1 MSSIEEKIVSM
12 KFDNKNFTREI
23 DNAIKS
29 LENFKKSLKM
39 DDATQG
45 FDKIS
50 KSAKDANKN
59 LKMDGA
65 DKGLKAL
72 GKTAKETAKE
82 VQMDG
87 ADKGLKAI
95 DKAAQSTAKSVRM
108 DGADKG
114 LKDIATAA
122 ENVKM
127 DEVGNAAEGAKSKF
141 SALEIAGIACMVN
154 IANKAL
160 ETGKQILSAFTI
172 DPIMDGFREY
182 ETQMNSVQT
191 ILANT
196 KSKGTT
202 IKDVNGALSEL
213 NTYADK
219 TIYNFT
225 EMTRNIGTF
234 TAAGVDLEK
243 STKAIKGIANLAAV
257 SGSSSAQASNAMYQL
272 SQALASGRVTLE
284 DWNSVVNAGM
294 GGEVFQKALQRTA
307 KVMGKTIDESESFRE
322 SISAKKGS
330 ESWLTSDVLIETLNE
345 FTGDMTEAELAS
357 KGYNEQQ
364 IKEIMDMAD
373 TAQQAA
379 TRVKTFTQLID
390 TLKEAVG
397 SGWTQTWQYIFGDFE
412 EAREMWTDISNF
424 LSDGI
429 NAYSDARNNMLGD
442 WYELGGRTELLEGLK
457 NVALSLVDVFKAVGG
472 AFSEIFPQTTGQ
484 QLYDLTVKFKEFT
497 SNFKMSTENLDKLKA
512 AFKGFFS
519 LIDIGKE
526 FVLAF
531 GKGLLTALGGT
542 GTILE
547 NVLNL
552 AAGLGNFIT
561 ALRDS
566 IKQGDLF
573 GKMFTSLGGI
583 FKLVLTQL
591 GYFADNIRIV
601 FNEIGK
607 FVSEKLNI
615 NGFDV
620 INTVIS
626 ILTSGFD
633 KLIEYTL
640 KAEKVLS
647 DFLGGKGFNGI
658 NIGDKLSNIFD
669 TIYKIFGESEEEVEE
684 STDKMTFDV
693 TSMVNN
699 IGNVLKNISFASI
712 GLAVAGTIRKIGNK
726 LSEKGFLSDFFDGLK
741 KNIDKVTSTVT
752 GKIDQITSIF
762 DDVRESIKLYQKD
775 LKANILLKIAGAIG
789 ILAGSIMIV
798 SKIDQSKLAGSL
810 ASIGG
815 LFAELLVATKIYS
828 MIGEFKA
835 SAVKATTLLIGM
847 STSVLILGSALKK
860 ISDIDILSLTSSLIA
875 ISGMIAALTLSVK
888 SLSKG
893 GEFVKGSI
901 GIIAFAAA
909 IKILA
914 SAVKDMSD
922 IPFQELAASV
932 AGLMGVM
939 LSLSLFLNK
948 TNFSKLGI
956 KSATSLVIIGA
967 SLKTFASA
975 CKDFG
980 TMNWEQI
987 AKGLTG
993 MGGVLT
999 ELALYSNLMKNTKNL
1014 INMATSM
1021 VIIGTA
1027 MNIMYPTL
1035 ANIGSLNWEQI
1046 AKGLT
1051 GMGGVLLEISL
1062 YSNLTKNCSNYVK
1075 MGVSLTI
1082 IAGAMN
1088 IMYYALSNIG
1098 HLDWS
1103 QIAKGLT
1110 GMGGVLLEISL
1121 YSNFTSNCSNYVK
1134 MGVSL
1139 TVMAGAMN
1147 VMYYALANIGNLD
1160 WSQITKGLAGMG
1172 GALAE
1177 LSVFNKLMSNASGL
1191 IKSAAYVGLMAVSL
1205 QQLTI
1210 PFQTIGKMDWNSI
1223 TKSVVGVGLALTEI
1237 GLALKCMPK
1246 DTPIFA
1252 FKLIEVATALNI
1264 IGKAMGEIGNLS
1276 WEQIGKGLV
1285 GISGSLMAIAAALHF
1300 MPEDTIFT
1308 ALGLTGVATAMV
1320 TLSKAFNTIGDLSW
1334 GDVAK
1339 GIISLATGIGILAG
1353 GIKLMEGS
1361 IGGVLALTLACASLN
1376 LLVPPIMQLSAIS
1389 WDGLVKSIVGLGGA
1403 IAVFGVS
1410 AALLQPVIP
1419 AMLALGGSLVL
1430 LGASVIG
1437 VGLALSLAGE
1447 GIALLANAFF
1457 QLEGASTESCQSVT
1471 QALTAILQGLAG
1483 GIPIIIEAIGQ
1494 GVVQALQVLID
1505 SVPKFGEFVRVCV
1518 EQLCITF
1525 TSTIPNLF
1533 SAIIQSLDQILTT
1546 LVQWGPSL
1554 FAKGAEILLQLLT
1567 TLSSKMPEFT
1577 NVAVNICVSFING
1590 ISSKMS
1596 DIVNAAFNLIISF
1609 INGLA
1614 DAVNNHN
1621 GELISA
1627 AGNLI
1632 KAFINAIKNFA
1643 SEAMSAGGYIVEG
1656 FVNGIRGAISKA
1668 ANAAAELGRAA
1679 INAAKNALD
1688 INSPSKEF
1696 ETLGMWSDYGLAEG
1710 FTGYSGTVTSAS
1722 ENVALSAL
1730 DAMRQ
1735 GIAGI
1740 GDILTEGVEEPS
1752 ITPVVDLSQIQNGA
1766 KTINDLMNFDS
1777 FGIQGTVD
1785 QTVNTSRS
1793 LNRIVTPDNSENIKQ
1808 TTETNIPEGGAKP
1821 AVLQLVLQNGQAI
1834 AEYII
1839 DDIDSL
1845 MGKKSKIQ
1853 GRKLGYV

>member
-1 MSSIEEKIVSM
+1 
-12 KFDNKNFTREI
+12 
-23 DNAIKS
+23 
-29 LENFKKSLKM
+29 
-39 DDATQG
+39 
-45 FDKIS
+45 
-50 KSAKDANKN
+50 
-59 LKMDGA
+59 
-65 DKGLKAL
+65 
-72 GKTAKETAKE
+72 
-82 VQMDG
+82 
-87 ADKGLKAI
+87 
-95 DKAAQSTAKSVRM
+95 
-108 DGADKG
+108 
-114 LKDIATAA
+114 
-122 ENVKM
+122 
-127 DEVGNAAEGAKSKF
+127 
-141 SALEIAGIACMVN
+141 
-154 IANKAL
+154 
-160 ETGKQILSAFTI
+160 
-172 DPIMDGFREY
+172 
-182 ETQMNSVQT
+182 
-191 ILANT
+191 
-196 KSKGTT
+196 
-202 IKDVNGALSEL
+202 
-213 NTYADK
+213 
-219 TIYNFT
+219 
-225 EMTRNIGTF
+225 
-234 TAAGVDLEK
+234 
-243 STKAIKGIANLAAV
+243 
-257 SGSSSAQASNAMYQL
+257 
-272 SQALASGRVTLE
+272 
-284 DWNSVVNAGM
+284 
-294 GGEVFQKALQRTA
+294 
-307 KVMGKTIDESESFRE
+307 
-322 SISAKKGS
+322 
-330 ESWLTSDVLIETLNE
+330 
-345 FTGDMTEAELAS
+345 
-357 KGYNEQQ
+357 
-364 IKEIMDMAD
+364 
-373 TAQQAA
+373 
-379 TRVKTFTQLID
+379 
-390 TLKEAVG
+390 
-397 SGWTQTWQYIFGDFE
+397 
-412 EAREMWTDISNF
+412 
-424 LSDGI
+424 
-429 NAYSDARNNMLGD
+429 
-442 WYELGGRTELLEGLK
+442 
-457 NVALSLVDVFKAVGG
+457 
-472 AFSEIFPQTTGQ
+472 
-484 QLYDLTVKFKEFT
+484 
-497 SNFKMSTENLDKLKA
+497 
-512 AFKGFFS
+512 
-519 LIDIGKE
+519 
-526 FVLAF
+526 
-531 GKGLLTALGGT
+531 
-542 GTILE
+542 
-547 NVLNL
+547 
-552 AAGLGNFIT
+552 
-561 ALRDS
+561 
-566 IKQGDLF
+566 
-573 GKMFTSLGGI
+573 
-583 FKLVLTQL
+583 
-591 GYFADNIRIV
+591 
-601 FNEIGK
+601 
-607 FVSEKLNI
+607 
-615 NGFDV
+615 
-620 INTVIS
+620 
-626 ILTSGFD
+626 
-633 KLIEYTL
+633 
-640 KAEKVLS
+640 
-647 DFLGGKGFNGI
+647 
-658 NIGDKLSNIFD
+658 
-669 TIYKIFGESEEEVEE
+669 
-684 STDKMTFDV
+684 
-693 TSMVNN
+693 
-699 IGNVLKNISFASI
+699 
-712 GLAVAGTIRKIGNK
+712 
-726 LSEKGFLSDFFDGLK
+726 
-741 KNIDKVTSTVT
+741 
-752 GKIDQITSIF
+752 
-762 DDVRESIKLYQKD
+762 
-775 LKANILLKIAGAIG
+775 
-789 ILAGSIMIV
+789 
-798 SKIDQSKLAGSL
+798 
-810 ASIGG
+810 
-815 LFAELLVATKIYS
+815 
-828 MIGEFKA
+828 
-835 SAVKATTLLIGM
+835 
-847 STSVLILGSALKK
+847 
-860 ISDIDILSLTSSLIA
+860 
-875 ISGMIAALTLSVK
+875 
-888 SLSKG
+888 
-893 GEFVKGSI
+893 
-901 GIIAFAAA
+901 
-909 IKILA
+909 
-914 SAVKDMSD
+914 MSD

-1021 VIIGTA
+1021 VVIGTA
-1027 MNIMYPTL
+1027 MNIMYPAL

-1051 GMGGVLLEISL
+1051 GMGGVLLE
-1062 YSNLTKNCSNYVK
+1062 V
-1075 MGVSLTI
+1075 
-1082 IAGAMN
+1082 
-1088 IMYYALSNIG
+1088 
-1098 HLDWS
+1098 
-1103 QIAKGLT
+1103 
-1110 GMGGVLLEISL
+1110 SL
-1121 YSNFTSNCSNYVK
+1121 YSNFTSNCSNYIK
-1134 MGVSL
+1134 IATSL
-1139 TVMAGAMN
+1139 TIIAAAMN
-1147 VMYYALANIGNLD
+1147 ILYPALANMGSLD
-1160 WSQITKGLAGMG
+1160 WSQIAKGLAGMG

-1177 LSVFNKLMSNASGL
+1177 LSVFNKIMSNASGL

-1276 WEQIGKGLV
+1276 WEQIGKGLI

-1320 TLSKAFNTIGDLSW
+1320 TLSKAFNTIADLSW

-1376 LLVPPIMQLSAIS
+1376 LLVPPIMQLSTIS
-1389 WDGLVKSIVGLGGA
+1389 WDGLIKSIVGLGGA

-1447 GIALLANAFF
+1447 GIALLANSFL
-1457 QLEGASTESCQSVT
+1457 QLQGASTESCQSVS
-1471 QALTAILQGLAG
+1471 QALTAIIQGIAG

-1505 SVPKFGEFVRVCV
+1505 SVPKFGEFVRVCI
-1518 EQLCITF
+1518 EQLCIAF

-1567 TLSSKMPEFT
+1567 TISSKMPEFT
-1577 NVAVNICVSFING
+1577 NVAVNICVAFING

-1627 AGNLI
+1627 AGNLV

-1696 ETLGMWSDYGLAEG
+1696 ETLGMWSDYGLAGG
-1710 FTGYSGTVTSAS
+1710 FTNNSDVVTSAS

-1740 GDILTEGVEEPS
+1740 CDILTEGIEEPS

-1777 FGIQGTVD
+1777 FGIDGTVS
-1785 QTVNTSRS
+1785 QTVTTSKALNKMLSPNEIESNNKIVSNEIENT
-1793 LNRIVTPDNSENIKQ
+1793 P
-1808 TTETNIPEGGAKP
+1808 KP
-1821 AVLQLVLQNGQAI
+1821 AILQLMLQNGQAI
-1834 AEYII
+1834 AEYIV

>member
-1 MSSIEEKIVSM
+1 MSSIEEKVVSM
-12 KFDNKNFTREI
+12 KFDNKSFTREI

-39 DDATQG
+39 DDAAQG

-59 LKMDGA
+59 MKMDGA
-65 DKGLKAL
+65 TKGLKEV

-95 DKAAQSTAKSVRM
+95 DKAAQDTAKSVRM
-108 DGADKG
+108 EGADKG
-114 LKDIATAA
+114 LKDVATAA

-127 DEVGNAAEGAKSKF
+127 DEVGNAAEGVKSKF
-141 SALEIAGIACMVN
+141 SALEVAGIACMVN

-160 ETGKQILSAFTI
+160 ETGKQVLSAFTI

-234 TAAGVDLEK
+234 TAAGVDLKK

-484 QLYDLTVKFKEFT
+484 QLYDLTVRFKEFT

-526 FVLAF
+526 FLLGLA
-531 GKGLLTALGGT
+531 KGILTVFSGCGNLGVTLL
-542 GTILE
+542 
-547 NVLNL
+547 NVT
-552 AAGLGNFIT
+552 AGLGNFIT
-561 ALRDS
+561 SIRNS
-566 IKQGDLF
+566 IKETNLF
-573 GKMFTSLGGI
+573 GTIFTTIGGLI
-583 FKLVLTQL
+583 RDVLTDI
-591 GYFADNIRIV
+591 GSFGKSIGNICNNIWNALSRN
-601 FNEIGK
+601 FN
-607 FVSEKLNI
+607 LNNF
-615 NGFDV
+615 NGLT
-620 INTVIS
+620 N
-626 ILTSGFD
+626 ILSCVTSGFENFGNTLEWARGILGSGFEKAASVTSKAFVKIGQAFDTVCNSIKSGISFVLEKIDEMGLTFD
-633 KLIEYTL
+633 KVI
-640 KAEKVLS
+640 
-647 DFLGGKGFNGI
+647 NGI
-658 NIGDKLSNIFD
+658 GKA
-669 TIYKIFGESEEEVEE
+669 
-684 STDKMTFDV
+684 
-693 TSMVNN
+693 
-699 IGNVLKNISFASI
+699 LKTISFASL
-712 GLAVAGTIRKIGNK
+712 GLAISNFIKSITKKCDESFLVK
-726 LSEKGFLSDFFDGLK
+726 LFDGLK
-741 KNIDKVTSTVT
+741 EGIDKVSETIT
-752 GKIDQITSIF
+752 GKVDDITGIL
-762 DDVRESIKLYQKD
+762 DGVRSSMEEYQRN
-775 LKANILLKIAGAIG
+775 LKASILLKIAAAIAM
-789 ILAGSIMIV
+789 LAASI
-798 SKIDQSKLAGSL
+798 KIISTIDGDKLASSL
-810 ASIGG
+810 AAIGG
-815 LFAELLVATKIYS
+815 LFAELLVASKIYS
-828 MIGEFKA
+828 KIGEFSASATKA
-835 SAVKATTLLIGM
+835 SIVLLSM
-847 STSVLILGSALKK
+847 STSILILATAMKK
-860 ISDIDILSLTSSLIA
+860 ISDLNIQQMSSSVLA
-875 ISGMIAALTLSVK
+875 LLVMMSALTKSVGKLSN
-888 SLSKG
+888 G
-893 GEFVKGSI
+893 GQFVKGATNM
-901 GIIAFAAA
+901 IAFAVA

-914 SAVKDMSD
+914 SAVEDLGNLNFGETVTGLIGLLGIMKT
-922 IPFQELAASV
+922 LSV
-932 AGLMGVM
+932 
-939 LSLSLFLNK
+939 FLNK
-948 TNFSKLGI
+948 TDFSKIGL
-956 KSATSLVIIGA
+956 KAATSMILIGA
-967 SLKTFASA
+967 AMKVFASA
-975 CKDFG
+975 CDDFG
-980 TMNWEQI
+980 ELDWEEI
-987 AKGLTG
+987 GKSLTG
-993 MGGVLT
+993 MGGVLA
-999 ELALYSNLMKNTKNL
+999 EFSIFSRFQKESSNLIK
-1014 INMATSM
+1014 ASASM
-1021 VIIGTA
+1021 VIVGASMEIFADVMSKIGNLDWNQIGKSLSGIGGILSELA
-1027 MNIMYPTL
+1027 VFNIINKYG
-1035 ANIGSLNWEQI
+1035 ANFMK
-1046 AKGLT
+1046 AA
-1051 GMGGVLLEISL
+1051 
-1062 YSNLTKNCSNYVK
+1062 
-1075 MGVSLTI
+1075 VSMTI
-1082 IAGAMN
+1082 IGGAM
-1088 IMYYALSNIG
+1088 
-1098 HLDWS
+1098 
-1103 QIAKGLT
+1103 
-1110 GMGGVLLEISL
+1110 EI
-1121 YSNFTSNCSNYVK
+1121 FAD
-1134 MGVSL
+1134 
-1139 TVMAGAMN
+1139 VMSK
-1147 VMYYALANIGNLD
+1147 IGNLD
-1160 WSQITKGLAGMG
+1160 WS
-1172 GALAE
+1172 
-1177 LSVFNKLMSNASGL
+1177 N
-1191 IKSAAYVGLMAVSL
+1191 
-1205 QQLTI
+1205 
-1210 PFQTIGKMDWNSI
+1210 IGKSLSGI
-1223 TKSVVGVGLALTEI
+1223 GGV
-1237 GLALKCMPK
+1237 
-1246 DTPIFA
+1246 
-1252 FKLIEVATALNI
+1252 LIEVAAFEKILSDTKGLITSLTIVAAALNLI
-1264 IGKAMGEIGNLS
+1264 YTPM
-1276 WEQIGKGLV
+1276 EQIGRLNWEQLAKGLV
-1285 GISGSLMAIAAALHF
+1285 GIGGCLTEIVIALKLMPNDFGTAGIKMIEAATAILILGNAISTIGSLSWEQLAKGLVGIAG
-1300 MPEDTIFT
+1300 
-1308 ALGLTGVATAMV
+1308 GLTAMTVALNLMPKDMLLTSAGIIGISTAMV
-1320 TLSKAFNTIGDLSW
+1320 IMAGAMTLMGSLSW
-1334 GDVAK
+1334 ESIIK
-1339 GIISLATGIGILAG
+1339 GF
-1353 GIKLMEGS
+1353 
-1361 IGGVLALTLACASLN
+1361 
-1376 LLVPPIMQLSAIS
+1376 
-1389 WDGLVKSIVGLGGA
+1389 VGLGGA
-1403 IAVFGVS
+1403 LAIFGAAALLLGPIAPSMIALAAALGVFGV
-1410 AALLQPVIP
+1410 AALAITGSVYMVGAAISSLIQAFIDLSNVPSE
-1419 AMLALGGSLVL
+1419 ALNAVSG
-1430 LGASVIG
+1430 
-1437 VGLALSLAGE
+1437 ALS
-1447 GIALLANAFF
+1447 ALLNAV
-1457 QLEGASTESCQSVT
+1457 LEN
-1471 QALTAILQGLAG
+1471 
-1483 GIPIIIEAIGQ
+1483 IPIIIEIVKQ
-1494 GVVQALQVLID
+1494 CIVGVLTALTEA
-1505 SVPKFGEFVRVCV
+1505 VPKFGEFVRT
-1518 EQLCITF
+1518 CITELCTTVT
-1525 TSTIPNLF
+1525 TSFPQLLDMILQCLNNILD
-1533 SAIIQSLDQILTT
+1533 AIIQ
-1546 LVQWGPSL
+1546 WGPTL
-1554 FAKGAEILLQLLT
+1554 INKGLDILLQLLT
-1567 TLSSKMPEFT
+1567 TLGSRMGEFT
-1577 NVAVNICVSFING
+1577 NVAVNICIAFING
-1590 ISSKMS
+1590 IANKMG
-1596 DIVNAAFNLIISF
+1596 DITNAAFNLIISF

-1614 DAVNNHN
+1614 NAINNHN

-1632 KAFINAIKNFA
+1632 KAFVNAIKNFA

-1696 ETLGMWSDYGLAEG
+1696 KTLGMWSDYGLAEG

-1808 TTETNIPEGGAKP
+1808 TTETNISDGGAKP
-1821 AVLQLVLQNGQAI
+1821 AVLQLVLSNGKAI
-1834 AEYII
+1834 AEYIV

>member
-1 MSSIEEKIVSM
+1 MSSIEEKVVSM

-39 DDATQG
+39 DEAAQG

-50 KSAKDANKN
+50 KSAALANKN
-59 LKMDGA
+59 MKMDDA
-65 DKGLKAL
+65 TKGLKEV
-72 GKTAKETAKE
+72 GKTA
-82 VQMDG
+82 QD
-87 ADKGLKAI
+87 
-95 DKAAQSTAKSVRM
+95 TAKSVRM

-114 LKDIATAA
+114 LKDIAAAA

-127 DEVGNAAEGAKSKF
+127 DEVGNATEGVKSKF
-141 SALEIAGIACMVN
+141 SALEVAGITCLVN
-154 IANKAL
+154 ITNKAI
-160 ETGKQILSAFTI
+160 EAGKNLLSAFTI

-196 KSKGTT
+196 KSKGST

-234 TAAGVDLEK
+234 TAAGVDLNK

-257 SGSSSAQASNAMYQL
+257 SGSSSQQASTAMYQL
-272 SQALASGRVTLE
+272 SQALAAGKVGLQ

-307 KVMGKTIDESESFRE
+307 KVMGKTVDTTVSFRE
-322 SISAKKGS
+322 SLEAKKGS
-330 ESWLTSDVLIETLNE
+330 DPWLTSDVLIETLNE

-429 NAYSDARNNMLGD
+429 NAYSDARNNMLGE

-457 NVALSLVDVFKAVGG
+457 NVALGSVDVFKAVGG
-472 AFSEIFPQTTGQ
+472 AFREIFPQTTGQ
-484 QLYDLTVKFKEFT
+484 QLYDLTVKFKDFT

-526 FVLAF
+526 FVIAF

-561 ALRDS
+561 ALRDA

-573 GKMFTSLGGI
+573 GKMFESLGGI
-583 FKLVLTQL
+583 FKLVLSQL
-591 GYFADNIRIV
+591 GYFIDNIRMI
-601 FNEIGK
+601 FEEIGK
-607 FVSEKLNI
+607 FVSQKLNI
-615 NGFDV
+615 NGFNI
-620 INTVIS
+620 INTIIS
-626 ILTSGFD
+626 TLTTGFD

-647 DFLGGKGFNGI
+647 DFLGGKYFNGI
-658 NIGDKLSNIFD
+658 NIGDKLSSVFD
-669 TIYKIFGESEEEVEE
+669 GIYKIFGESEEEVKE

-693 TSMVNN
+693 NSMVDN
-699 IGNVLKNISFASI
+699 IGDMLKNISFATI
-712 GLAVAGTIRKIGNK
+712 GLALANTIRKIGNT

-741 KNIDKVTSTVT
+741 NNIDKVTSTIT
-752 GKIDQITSIF
+752 GKVDQISGIF

-775 LKANILLKIAGAIG
+775 LKANILLKIAAAIG

-810 ASIGG
+810 AAIGG

-828 MIGEFKA
+828 MIGAFKG
-835 SAVKATTLLIGM
+835 SALKAATLLITM
-847 STSVLILGSALKK
+847 STSVLILANALKK
-860 ISDIDILSLTSSLIA
+860 ISDIDILSLVSSLIG
-875 ISGMIAALTLSVK
+875 ISTMIGVLTLSVK

-901 GIIAFAAA
+901 GIIAFSTA

-922 IPFQELAASV
+922 IPYQQLAASV

-948 TNFSKLGI
+948 TNFNKLGI

-967 SLKTFASA
+967 SLKIFASA
-975 CKDFG
+975 LANIG
-980 TMNWEQI
+980 NLNWEQI
-987 AKGLTG
+987 ARGLTG
-993 MGGVLT
+993 MGGVLS
-999 ELALYSNLMKNTKNL
+999 ELALYSNLMKNAKNL
-1014 INMATSM
+1014 ISMATSM

-1027 MNIMYPTL
+1027 MNIMYPAL
-1035 ANIGSLNWEQI
+1035 ANIGNLDWGQI
-1046 AKGLT
+1046 ARGLT
-1051 GMGGVLLEISL
+1051 GMGGILTEVSL

-1088 IMYYALSNIG
+1088 IMYHALANIG
-1098 HLDWS
+1098 SLNWE
-1103 QIAKGLT
+1103 QIGKGLV
-1110 GMGGVLLEISL
+1110 GMGGVLLQVSL
-1121 YSNFTSNCSNYVK
+1121 YSNFTQNCSNYIK

-1139 TVMAGAMN
+1139 SIMAGAMN

-1160 WSQITKGLAGMG
+1160 WEQIARGLTGMG

-1177 LSVFNKLMSNASGL
+1177 IAIFDKLMGDTSGIIKTAAS
-1191 IKSAAYVGLMAVSL
+1191 VGLMAVAL

-1210 PFQTIGKMDWNSI
+1210 PFQTIGTISWDSI
-1223 TKSVVGVGLALTEI
+1223 AKSIVGIGTSLTEI
-1237 GLALKCMPK
+1237 GLALRCMPK

-1264 IGKAMGEIGNLS
+1264 IGKAMGEIGSLS

-1285 GISGSLMAIAAALHF
+1285 GISGSLVAIAAALHF

-1334 GDVAK
+1334 DGVAK
-1339 GIISLATGIGILAG
+1339 GIISLASGIGILAG

-1376 LLVPPIMQLSAIS
+1376 LLVPPIMQLSTIP

-1403 IAVFGVS
+1403 IAVFGIS
-1410 AALLQPVIP
+1410 AGLLQPVIP
-1419 AMLALGGSLVL
+1419 AMLGLGGALVL
-1430 LGASVIG
+1430 LGAAVVG

-1457 QLEGASTESCQSVT
+1457 QLEGASAESCQSVT
-1471 QALTAILQGLAG
+1471 QALTSILEGLAG

-1494 GVVQALQVLID
+1494 GILNVIQLLID

-1518 EQLCITF
+1518 EQLCT
-1525 TSTIPNLF
+1525 TLTETIPQLF
-1533 SAIIQSLDQILTT
+1533 SSIIQCLDQILTT
-1546 LVQWGPSL
+1546 LIEWGPSL
-1554 FAKGAEILLQLLT
+1554 FTKGAEILLLLLN

-1577 NVAVNICVSFING
+1577 AVAVDICVAFING
-1590 ISSKMS
+1590 IANKMP
-1596 DIVNAAFNLIISF
+1596 DIVNAALNLIISF

-1614 DAVNNHN
+1614 DAINNRN

-1632 KAFINAIKNFA
+1632 KAFVNAIKNFV
-1643 SEAMSAGGYIVEG
+1643 SEAISVGGYIVEG
-1656 FVNGIRGAISKA
+1656 FVKGIKGAITKA

-1688 INSPSKEF
+1688 IHSPSKAF
-1696 ETLGMWSDYGLAEG
+1696 KTLGMWSDYGLAEG

-1740 GDILTEGVEEPS
+1740 GDILTDGVEDPS
-1752 ITPVVDLSQIQNGA
+1752 ITPVVDLSQIQNGT
-1766 KTINDLMNFDS
+1766 KTINDLMNFDD
-1777 FGIQGTVD
+1777 FGIQGTVE
-1785 QTVNTSRS
+1785 QTVNASRS
-1793 LNRIVTPDNSENIKQ
+1793 LNRIVTPDNPESIKQ

-1821 AVLQLVLQNGQAI
+1821 AILQLMLQNGKAI
-1834 AEYII
+1834 AEYIV
-1839 DDIDSL
+1839 DDMDAL